1 MKSLTEED
9 VGRLLLDGEF
19 GEYVLEVIAEQ
30 DAELDRATTRL
41 DAALREIRELHGELT
56 STRAQLTAVMELD
69 GDVFTANARLG
80 GCQARV
86 AELEAELAGCQ
97 TVGTGWPGR

>member
-30 DAELDRATTRL
+30 DVELDRATTRL

-56 STRAQLTAVMELD
+56 NLRAQVAELLD
-69 GDVFTANARLG
+69 DDSGFDALARLG
-80 GCQARV
+80 ACQLRT
-86 AELEAELAGCQ
+86 AELEAQLAQCSPA
-97 TVGTGWPGR
+97 TGWPGR